1 MKSRSL
7 SIQITKLSI
16 MRKEMYMNNILQYQ
30 FDLLMIILRGRDTLS
45 TINQFIEKI
54 QIKKKNSKFSFDEN
68 IADKW

>member
-1 MKSRSL
+1 
-7 SIQITKLSI
+7 
-16 MRKEMYMNNILQYQ
+16 MNNILQYQ

-54 QIKKKNSKFSFDEN
+54 QIKKKISKFSFDEN

>member
-54 QIKKKNSKFSFDEN
+54 QIKKKKIRN
-68 IADKW
+68 ILSTKI